1 MDPDPWEAIC
11 DFNDHPLWITYSRNL
26 SSGAIALDP
35 RKSFAYQ
42 LLYEKPSIQLR
53 FDKKNVHLYN
63 FSYTILSRESEY
75 NHKST
80 KEYNMAVSIS
90 AESPASTASWS
101 FDFKFEFSEISE
113 RICSIASRCFEC
125 LKSLWD
131 RAATA
136 VSSFFT
142 RAPVVSPF
150 SVDEN
155 SSAGGAKG
163 IKGAVDPVLGLS
175 ESTSEESKAQELAGA
190 RSGVA
195 RRDATIEFS
204 EV

>member
-1 MDPDPWEAIC
+1 MP
-11 DFNDHPLWITYSRNL
+11 
-26 SSGAIALDP
+26 
-35 RKSFAYQ
+35 
-42 LLYEKPSIQLR
+42 
-53 FDKKNVHLYN
+53 
-63 FSYTILSRESEY
+63 
-75 NHKST
+75 
-80 KEYNMAVSIS
+80 VSLS

-155 SSAGGAKG
+155 SSAGGANG
-163 IKGAVDPVLGLS
+163 VQDAVYSVRNRLGS
-175 ESTSEESKAQELAGA
+175 KSEEPNPE
-190 RSGVA
+190 
-195 RRDATIEFS
+195 ATVGGSDLTDEI
-204 EV
+204 

>member
-26 SSGAIALDP
+26 PSGAIALDP

-42 LLYEKPSIQLR
+42 LLYEKPLIQLR

-63 FSYTILSRESEY
+63 FSYTTLSRESGS
-75 NHKST
+75 NHIST
-80 KEYNMAVSIS
+80 KEYNMATTIH
-90 AESPASTASWS
+90 ASPASTTSWS
-101 FDFKFEFSEISE
+101 FETIFKFDFSEISA
-113 RICSIASRCFEC
+113 RISSIASRCFEC

-142 RAPVVSPF
+142 KAPASPVP
-150 SVDEN
+150 SAEDP
-155 SSAGGAKG
+155 SAGGATG
-163 IKGAVDPVLGLS
+163 IQGAVNSVRAHLG
-175 ESTSEESKAQELAGA
+175 SEEPKAQELA
-190 RSGVA
+190 VA
-195 RRDATIEFS
+195 GSHVEEGHAITKSD